1 MISEKM
7 KTFDSPNFSA
17 DFRLSQKYGIESD
30 YRPHPKERSYREDK
44 ELKEQEF

>member
-30 YRPHPKERSYREDK
+30 YRPHPSDREDK